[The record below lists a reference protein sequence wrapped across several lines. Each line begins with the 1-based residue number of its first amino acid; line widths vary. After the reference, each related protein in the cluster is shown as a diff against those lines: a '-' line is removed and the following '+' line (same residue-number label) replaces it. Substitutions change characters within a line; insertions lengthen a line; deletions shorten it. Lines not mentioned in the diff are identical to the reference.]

1 MQACSRCLKSCASWP
16 RNLATT
22 SSKLCTR
29 LVSFWPLSAAAVA
42 EIHGTAQHTTQQ
54 VLSQDQCLSASFCM
68 SAQLHL
74 SVLHVIRLSCQTL
87 HVSWAAPIGHD
98 SCACHTTKPEVRS
111 QCACSKSAGLHPN
124 SVCQLGCTYQIPHGT
139 QLTLSG
145 EDMPGQMQSP
155 GYKNASRY

>member
-1 MQACSRCLKSCASWP
+1 
-16 RNLATT
+16 
-22 SSKLCTR
+22 
-29 LVSFWPLSAAAVA
+29 
-42 EIHGTAQHTTQQ
+42 
-54 VLSQDQCLSASFCM
+54 M

-87 HVSWAAPIGHD
+87 HVSWAAPIDHD

-111 QCACSKSAGLHPN
+111 QCACNKSAGLHPN

-155 GYKNASRY
+155 GYKNLQDSSQAVVVVCTALAQTPNILSL